1 MLNFRIVLDPSV
13 ISSLSWERFSVMSA
27 AAVDMYLLGKLVMDL
42 LKSPLSILLYVTQL
56 VLTFVSKGPVMVN
69 TQMEFCCI
77 LHLCCAGY

>member
-42 LKSPLSILLYVTQL
+42 LVT
-56 VLTFVSKGPVMVN
+56 SKYTPICHTTCSN
-69 TQMEFCCI
+69 ICK
-77 LHLCCAGY
+77 